1 VRAARGGL
9 PLSGIRRGFVDRA
22 CIAPDDGTE
31 GSAAVEL
38 ALVLPLAL
46 LLALA
51 LVQVGLLSK
60 DALVVVQA
68 AREGAREAT
77 VTSDGER
84 VRQAALRGGGLP
96 EDRTA
101 VEIRRAGGVGDPVT
115 VSVSYRAPM
124 VVPFVQWLFPQEVV
138 VRASATMRQETS
150 DQDATTVERTAL
162 G

>member
-1 VRAARGGL
+1 VRAGSGGL
-9 PLSGIRRGFVDRA
+9 LLSGSRGSGDRGCTA
-22 CIAPDDGTE
+22 SHEDSE

-51 LVQVGLLSK
+51 LVQVGLLAK
-60 DALVVVQA
+60 DSLVVLQA

-77 VTSDGER
+77 VTSEGER
-84 VRQAALRGGGLP
+84 VRQAALRGGGLA
-96 EDRTA
+96 EERTE
-101 VEIRRAGGVGDPVT
+101 VEIRRAGGVGDPVM

-124 VVPFVQWLFPQEVV
+124 VVPFVQWLFPEEVV

-150 DQDATTVERTAL
+150 DQDSATVERPAS

>member
-1 VRAARGGL
+1 MRAGSGGL
-9 PLSGIRRGFVDRA
+9 LLSGSGGSDDRGYTASHEDS
-22 CIAPDDGTE
+22 E

-51 LVQVGLLSK
+51 LVQVGLLAK
-60 DALVVVQA
+60 DSLVVVQA

-77 VTSDGER
+77 VTSEGELI
-84 VRQAALRGGGLP
+84 RQAALRGGGLN
-96 EDRTA
+96 EERTA

-124 VVPFVQWLFPQEVV
+124 VVPFVQWLFPEDVI

-150 DQDATTVERTAL
+150 DQDAATVERTAP

>member
-1 VRAARGGL
+1 LRQSRL
-9 PLSGIRRGFVDRA
+9 HRA
-22 CIAPDDGTE
+22 CEGSE

-51 LVQVGLLSK
+51 LVQVGLLGK
-60 DALVVVQA
+60 DSLVVVQA

-77 VTSDGER
+77 VTSDEQR
-84 VRQAALRGGGLP
+84 VRQAALRGGGLA
-96 EDRTA
+96 EERTA
-101 VEIRRAGGVGDPVT
+101 VEIRRAGGVGGPVT

-124 VVPFVQWLFPQEVV
+124 VVPFVQWLFPEEVI

-150 DQDATTVERTAL
+150 DQDATTVESTAS